1 MLHASRVLKV
11 DMNADIYIFA
21 FGHTTFKSSLTKFM
35 MNNSTDARESD
46 LNSEIVWMR
55 EIELG
60 HSIVI
65 VMINNRFQ
73 LINGANSMT

>member
-1 MLHASRVLKV
+1 M
-11 DMNADIYIFA
+11 
-21 FGHTTFKSSLTKFM
+21 TKFM
-35 MNNSTDARESD
+35 INNSTDVRKTD
-46 LNSEIVWMR
+46 LNSEIVCMR

>member
-1 MLHASRVLKV
+1 
-11 DMNADIYIFA
+11 
-21 FGHTTFKSSLTKFM
+21 M